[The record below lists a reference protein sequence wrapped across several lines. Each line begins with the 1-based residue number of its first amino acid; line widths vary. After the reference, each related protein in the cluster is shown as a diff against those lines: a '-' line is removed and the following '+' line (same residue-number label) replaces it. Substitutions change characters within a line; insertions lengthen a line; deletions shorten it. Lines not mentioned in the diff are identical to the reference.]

1 MRPQRLRLL
10 MRPIW
15 GSSRIGQLTSTA
27 AGSAHRSLLNKN
39 NRNEARMSSKRRA
52 PRSGDPQRTH
62 EAASSQLSAGQP
74 RQSLQ
79 EEQRDSQQQ
88 SQSLLIQQ
96 PSPASLQL
104 HGPLSYQQL
113 LHTTITPQHLGLSAM
128 QQNIFSPTP
137 QHSSISVLPARHAA
151 PDIPEQRLFRTPA
164 SSPLGSAANSATS
177 KTSKPLDEYDTWTAD
192 AIRKECTRRGLKVKG
207 RAKKDERIAILRRH
221 DVAKAVYGGLMV
233 GDTENVSVVENRTK
247 HCPYRLLNILF
258 SNEFA
263 TRFGQSGDKPPRAD
277 LDTRAVADKSCFWQ
291 DVHVAHV
298 TVYPAD
304 HSVNALEF
312 SHDFFVGIDPS
323 TVKDHSSKKLFDM
336 WKEMNRYYILAEKKF
351 TASGQHEDNFPNF
364 VDSRGYV
371 VYLRKWLE
379 IKPELNNFV
388 KSGMLDKDQFDTLD
402 ENASASASLSSS
414 NTTPSKSK
422 VRESFLPPGAR
433 HDIAVK
439 RQL

>member
-1 MRPQRLRLL
+1 MPSHATAAVETAHATNLGLFADWAAHFKLNSEFNRRRVGSSLTPEQEQPQR
-10 MRPIW
+10 
-15 GSSRIGQLTSTA
+15 SKDVVQKTADQSRQA
-27 AGSAHRSLLNKN
+27 
-39 NRNEARMSSKRRA
+39 
-52 PRSGDPQRTH
+52 
-62 EAASSQLSAGQP
+62 
-74 RQSLQ
+74 LQ

-137 QHSSISVLPARHAA
+137 QPSSISVLPARHAA

-164 SSPLGSAANSATS
+164 SSPLGSAGMLVSQHQLELTRSLLDSDSSLDSDTDSETANSATS
-177 KTSKPLDEYDTWTAD
+177 KNPKPLDEYDTWIAD
-192 AIRKECTRRGLKVKG
+192 AIRRECTRRGLKVKG

-298 TVYPAD
+298 TVYPAE

-323 TVKDHSSKKLFDM
+323 TVKDHSSKKLFDV

-351 TASGQHEDNFPNF
+351 TASGQHEDDFPNF

-379 IKPELNNFV
+379 VRAIQHFLRCCATAIDFKYGAFR
-388 KSGMLDKDQFDTLD
+388 
-402 ENASASASLSSS
+402 SSRS
-414 NTTPSKSK
+414 
-422 VRESFLPPGAR
+422 
-433 HDIAVK
+433 
-439 RQL
+439 